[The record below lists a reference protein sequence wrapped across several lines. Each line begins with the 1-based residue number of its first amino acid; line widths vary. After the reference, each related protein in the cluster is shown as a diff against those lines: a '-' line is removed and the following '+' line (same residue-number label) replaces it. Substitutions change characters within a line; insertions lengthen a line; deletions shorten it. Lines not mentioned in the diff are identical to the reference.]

1 MRSGHVKAFALVAAA
16 ELAFLAVVVAVVL
29 QSGQHTQFP
38 AAVPVVGTSQ
48 VSRASIPVSVTL
60 RAVGDTKTAALVS
73 RGGHAAATTS
83 GSDTGVVAKRRTIA
97 PG

>member
-1 MRSGHVKAFALVAAA
+1 MRSGHVKAFALIVAA

-29 QSGQHTQFP
+29 QSGQDTHFP
-38 AAVPVVGTSQ
+38 ASVPVVDTAR
-48 VSRASIPVSVTL
+48 VSRATIPVSVTL
-60 RAVGDTKTAALVS
+60 RTVGDTKTAALAS

-83 GSDTGVVAKRRTIA
+83 GSDTGVVAQSSTIA